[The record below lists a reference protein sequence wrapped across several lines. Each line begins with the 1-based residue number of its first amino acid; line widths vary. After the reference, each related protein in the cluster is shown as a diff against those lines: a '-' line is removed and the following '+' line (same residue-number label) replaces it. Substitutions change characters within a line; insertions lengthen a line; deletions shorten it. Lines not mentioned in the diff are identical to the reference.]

1 MMQENVR
8 GAGRADAKERPDD
21 AGGGHG
27 GFEDIGLEPL
37 VEKIGGAHGH
47 ELDERVTLVGRE
59 LAETLEQKMELLEIF
74 GIERGG
80 IGRNHREQGLHEAAH
95 GNHHL
100 GEFVVGLGV
109 EAGMSTNVADGFGVI
124 VYAPQVIAV
133 GHGRKCAVE
142 REDFQTVTRKIEFA
156 NDLGTEK
163 RDNIRAFGKKKA
175 GEDFFGD
182 GGAAEN
188 VATFEDNNLL
198 PCLGEVR
205 GIDQAVVAAA
215 DDDNVV
221 ELPHSVGLRYD
232 AKERLAAGSKDG
244 PFY

>member
-1 MMQENVR
+1 M
-8 GAGRADAKERPDD
+8 
-21 AGGGHG
+21 
-27 GFEDIGLEPL
+27 GLAL
-37 VEKIGGAHGH
+37 GQ
-47 ELDERVTLVGRE
+47 ELDERVTIVGRE

-142 REDFQTVTRKIEFA
+142 REDFQAVMRKIEFA
-156 NDLGTEK
+156 NDLGAEE
-163 RDNIRAFGKKKA
+163 RDNISAVGKKED
-175 GEDFFGD
+175 GED
-182 GGAAEN
+182 
-188 VATFEDNNLL
+188 V
-198 PCLGEVR
+198 LG
-205 GIDQAVVAAA
+205 
-215 DDDNVV
+215 
-221 ELPHSVGLRYD
+221 
-232 AKERLAAGSKDG
+232 
-244 PFY
+244 